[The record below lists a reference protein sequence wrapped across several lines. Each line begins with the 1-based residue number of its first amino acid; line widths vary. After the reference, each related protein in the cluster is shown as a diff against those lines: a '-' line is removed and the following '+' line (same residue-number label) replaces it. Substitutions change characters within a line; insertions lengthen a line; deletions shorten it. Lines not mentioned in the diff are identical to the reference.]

1 MSGILDSDAV
11 TKLKEDLPE
20 VVKTNKG
27 ALVGALVGYFIS
39 DNEKAKSV
47 LLGAIAGAL
56 VDKCDK

>member
-20 VVKTNKG
+20 VVKTNNG

-56 VDKCDK
+56 VDKSDK

>member
-56 VDKCDK
+56 VDKSDK